1 MILTIILV
9 SLAFTWLLYET
20 KCLTIRLPY
29 GKSNNVIVDDYT
41 AYYAGLL
48 DQIEQQ
54 TAKYLNDTRHIIKFT
69 PMELPELKGTLNIP
83 CKIQ

>member
-41 AYYAGLL
+41 AYYTELL
-48 DQIEQQ
+48 ERVDKEYQH
-54 TAKYLNDTRHIIKFT
+54 NTRHIIKFT

-83 CKIQ
+83 CQIK